1 MSPTRRILRRRARRR
16 RTNGNGNGG
25 GLHLGRWVW
34 VLAGLLALFLV
45 AAIAGAGGSLLFGK
59 KKYDEFVVDVVPPE
73 QLLADLPR
81 GGARIYDRN
90 GVLLY
95 EFIDE
100 FGGLRRPVP
109 LEDISHWVILATIA
123 TEDASFYENNGLN
136 VRGLARAGV
145 ENLSPFGGTDFFEG
159 SGGSSITQ
167 QLAKNV
173 YIPKEERTQRT
184 VERKLKEAAIALELT
199 ERYTKDQILEWYLN
213 SISYG
218 GIYVGIEAAA
228 EGYFGKQ
235 ASELTLAEAA
245 LLAGIPASP
254 ARYNPLT
261 NEPIAIARQHEVL
274 GLMVRHGVISEVE
287 AARARGTELEFKANR
302 FDIEAP
308 HFVLGRIADEISQR
322 FGERALY
329 EDGLEVV
336 TTLDLTLQR
345 EAERILEEK
354 IAEFEESSDGHN
366 GAFYAL
372 DPHSGQI
379 LVYVGSRD
387 YFREDIEGRND
398 NVISLNSPG
407 STLKPFTYMT
417 AFMQGWSTGAGIL
430 DTPTKIIDPA
440 TGDFFEPENPSKN
453 FVGAISAADAL
464 GNSLNVPAFKAILFA
479 GIENTMAVYKQV
491 GITTLDNPLGYGPSL
506 TLGGVDV
513 KLEDMV
519 LAYSVLANNGV
530 MRGQEALERYDPG
543 ERTIDPVALLR
554 VTDADGTVLYQFEE
568 PAERRIV
575 GPNFSYLV
583 TAILSDPDTQCL
595 TFGCGGLNLPGRTSA
610 SKTGTSEPFEDSDE
624 IGDTWA
630 FGYTPDLVAGVWA
643 GNADNSPMVN
653 ITSTRISW
661 RSWRDFMSF
670 AHDHL
675 GIAPAT
681 FENPGGVES
690 RELCWPS
697 GMLPTEH
704 CPAAGRYTGLF
715 AEEVLGEGEDDLVR
729 LQDTWWQP
737 LNIDSRT
744 GLLAAPDTP
753 AAFVSREVRLVLP
766 QEEIEEWE
774 EIDVW
779 AADANIARLLA
790 PSEVSVD
797 PQEFLFI
804 SSPGASAA
812 VSGTVTIGG
821 RAISP
826 EFVSYAV
833 EWGRGATPDSWLR
846 LHESDE
852 PVNAGVLARWDTT
865 ALTDGSYTLRVRLD
879 DEQRGQLWYAVPVT
893 VANGEDAAT
902 YDRAPIAQIA
912 QPAPDAVLSDQV
924 TMRGIAFSAQL
935 REVTIDVGE
944 GQQPTEWTNLRRDN
958 RISVTGPLG
967 TWDTTTVPDGIYTVR
982 LTVQDR
988 DGLVAEARVIVS
1000 VQNGEPPPSEE
1011 PSEESGA
1018 TAAAEST
1025 E

>member
-1 MSPTRRILRRRARRR
+1 MTPTRRVLRRRSRRR
-16 RTNGNGNGG
+16 RSNGNGG

-34 VLAGLLALFLV
+34 ILAGLLALFVVGAV
-45 AAIAGAGGSLLFGK
+45 ATAGGSLLYGK
-59 KKYDEFVVDVVPPE
+59 KKYDEFVINVVPPE

-109 LEDISHWVILATIA
+109 LEDISRWVVLATIA

-145 ENLSPFGGTDFFEG
+145 ENLSPFGGSDFFEG
-159 SGGSSITQ
+159 TGGSSITQ

-173 YIPKEERTQRT
+173 YIPKEERAART

-218 GIYVGIEAAA
+218 GIYVGIEAAS

-235 ASELTLAEAA
+235 ASELTLPEAA

-261 NEPIAIARQHEVL
+261 NEAIAIARQHEVL
-274 GLMVRHGVISEVE
+274 GLMVRHGIIGEVE
-287 AARARGTELEFKANR
+287 AARARSTELEFKANR

-308 HFVLGRIADEISQR
+308 HFILGRIAEEISER

-336 TTLDLTLQR
+336 TTLDLGLQR

-354 IAEFEESSDGHN
+354 ISEFEESSDGHN
-366 GAFYAL
+366 GAFYAM
-372 DPHSGQI
+372 DPKTGQI

-398 NVISLNSPG
+398 NAISLNSPG

-430 DTPTKIIDPA
+430 DTPTKVIDPA
-440 TGDFFEPENPSKN
+440 TGDFFQPRNPSGTYQG
-453 FVGAISAADAL
+453 VIPAGDAL
-464 GNSLNVPAFKAILFA
+464 GNSLNIPAFKAILFA
-479 GIENTMAVYKQV
+479 GVENTMAVYKQV

-519 LAYSVLANNGV
+519 LAFSVLANNGV
-530 MRGQEALERYDPG
+530 MRGQDALERYDPG

-554 VTDADGTVLYQFEE
+554 VSDHAGTVLYQFEE
-568 PAERRIV
+568 PTERRVV
-575 GPNFSYLV
+575 GPNFAYLI

-610 SKTGTSEPFEDSDE
+610 QKTGTSEPYEDSRE

-661 RSWRDFMSF
+661 RSWRDFMAF

-675 GIAPAT
+675 QIAPST
-681 FENPGGVES
+681 FESPGGIES

-697 GMLPTEH
+697 GMLPTKY
-704 CPAAGRYTGLF
+704 CPTAARYTGLF
-715 AEEVLGEGEDDLVR
+715 AEELLEGDDDDLAR
-729 LQDTWWQP
+729 LEDTWWQP
-737 LNIDSRT
+737 VDIDTRT

-753 AAFVSREVRLVLP
+753 ATFVSREVRLVLP
-766 QEEIEEWE
+766 PEEIEEWDGLKE
-774 EIDVW
+774 W
-779 AADANIARLLA
+779 ATEVNITHQLA
-790 PSEVSVD
+790 PLEITTD
-797 PQEFLFI
+797 AREFVFI
-804 SSPGASAA
+804 SSPDSSED
-812 VSGTVTIGG
+812 VSGSVMIGG
-821 RAISP
+821 RATSP

-833 EWGRGATPDSWLR
+833 EWGRGPNPASWQL
-846 LHESDE
+846 LQESSD
-852 PVNAGVLARWDTT
+852 PVTAGVLAEWDTT
-865 ALTDGSYTLRVRLD
+865 ALTDGAYTLRIRLED
-879 DEQRGQLWYAVPVT
+879 TERGRLWFSAPVSVSNGDE
-893 VANGEDAAT
+893 AAG

-912 QPAPDAVLSDQV
+912 QPQSDAELSGQV
-924 TMRGIAFSAQL
+924 TLRGVAFAIQL

-944 GQQPTEWTNLRRDN
+944 GRQPAEWTNLRRDS
-958 RISVTGPLG
+958 RISITGPLG
-967 TWDTTTVPDGIYTVR
+967 SWDTTTVADGVHTIRLAVRDKDDNVAETRVTVTVR
-982 LTVQDR
+982 
-988 DGLVAEARVIVS
+988 
-1000 VQNGEPPPSEE
+1000 NGE
-1011 PSEESGA
+1011 
-1018 TAAAEST
+1018 
-1025 E
+1025 

>member
-1 MSPTRRILRRRARRR
+1 MTPTRRIMRRRARRR
-16 RTNGNGNGG
+16 RGNGNG

-34 VLAGLLALFLV
+34 ILAGLLALFVVGAV
-45 AAIAGAGGSLLFGK
+45 ATAGGSLLYGK
-59 KKYDEFVVDVVPPE
+59 KKYDEFVINVVPPE
-73 QLLADLPR
+73 ELLADLPH

-109 LEDISHWVILATIA
+109 LEDISRWVVLATIA

-145 ENLSPFGGTDFFEG
+145 ENLSPFGGSDFFEG
-159 SGGSSITQ
+159 TGGSSITQ

-173 YIPKEERTQRT
+173 YIPKEERAERT

-199 ERYTKDQILEWYLN
+199 ERYTKDQILDWYLN

-218 GIYVGIEAAA
+218 GIYVGIEAAS

-235 ASELTLAEAA
+235 ASELTLPEAA

-254 ARYNPLT
+254 ALYNPLT
-261 NEPIAIARQHEVL
+261 NETIALARQHEVL
-274 GLMVRHGVISEVE
+274 GLMVRHGIISEVE
-287 AARARGTELEFKANR
+287 AARARSTEIDFKANR

-308 HFVLGRIADEISQR
+308 HFILGRIAEEISQR

-336 TTLDLTLQR
+336 TTLDLGLQR

-366 GAFYAL
+366 GAFYAM
-372 DPHSGQI
+372 DPKTGQV

-398 NVISLNSPG
+398 NAIALNSPG

-417 AFMQGWSTGAGIL
+417 AFMQGWSTGSGIL
-430 DTPTKIIDPA
+430 DTPTKVIDPA
-440 TGDFFEPENPSKN
+440 TGDFFQPRNPSGTYQG
-453 FVGAISAADAL
+453 VIPAGDAL
-464 GNSLNVPAFKAILFA
+464 GNSLNIPAFKAILFA

-519 LAYSVLANNGV
+519 VAFSVLANNGV
-530 MRGQEALERYDPG
+530 MRGQDALERYDPG

-554 VTDADGTVLYQFEE
+554 VTDHTGTVLYQFGE
-568 PAERRIV
+568 PTERRVV
-575 GPNFSYLV
+575 GPNFAYLV

-595 TFGCGGLNLPGRTSA
+595 TFGCGGLNLPGRSSA
-610 SKTGTSEPFEDSDE
+610 QKTGTSEPYENSRN

-653 ITSTRISW
+653 ISSTRVSW
-661 RSWRDFMSF
+661 RSWRDFMAF
-670 AHDHL
+670 AHDYL
-675 GIAPAT
+675 QIPPAT
-681 FENPGGVES
+681 FENPGGIES

-697 GMLPTEH
+697 GMLPTKY
-704 CPAAGRYTGLF
+704 CPTVARYTGLF
-715 AEEVLGEGEDDLVR
+715 AEEVLEGDDDDLAR
-729 LQDTWWQP
+729 LDDTWWRP
-737 LNIDSRT
+737 IDIDTRT
-744 GLLAAPDTP
+744 GLLATPETP
-753 AAFVSREVRLVLP
+753 ATFVSRQVRLVLP
-766 QEEIEEWE
+766 PEEIEEWAGLE
-774 EIDVW
+774 EW
-779 AADANIARLLA
+779 ATEVNLTRQLA
-790 PSEVSVD
+790 PLESTTD
-797 PQEFLFI
+797 AREFVFI
-804 SSPGASAA
+804 SSPGSSDE
-812 VSGTVTIGG
+812 VSGSVAIGG
-821 RAISP
+821 RATSP
-826 EFVSYAV
+826 DFVSYAV
-833 EWGRGATPDSWLR
+833 EWGHGPTPATWQL
-846 LHESDE
+846 LHESSD
-852 PVNAGVLARWDTT
+852 PVTAGLLAEWDTT
-865 ALTDGSYTLRVRLD
+865 ALTDGAYTLRIRL
-879 DEQRGQLWYAVPVT
+879 
-893 VANGEDAAT
+893 EDAERGRLWFSAPVSVSNGDEAAG

-912 QPAPDAVLSDQV
+912 QPPSGAELSGEV
-924 TMRGIAFSAQL
+924 TLRGVAFSTRL
-935 REVTIDVGE
+935 REVTIDIGE
-944 GQQPTEWTNLRRDN
+944 GRQPAEWMNLRRDN

-967 TWDTTTVPDGIYTVR
+967 SWDTTTVADGLYTIRLAVRDKDDNVAETRITVTVR
-982 LTVQDR
+982 
-988 DGLVAEARVIVS
+988 
-1000 VQNGEPPPSEE
+1000 NGE
-1011 PSEESGA
+1011 
-1018 TAAAEST
+1018 
-1025 E
+1025 

>member
-1 MSPTRRILRRRARRR
+1 MTPTRRALRRRNRRR
-16 RTNGNGNGG
+16 RSNGNGG
-25 GLHLGRWVW
+25 GPHLGRWVW
-34 VLAGLLALFLV
+34 ILGGLLALFLV
-45 AAIAGAGGSLLFGK
+45 GALTTAGGSLLYGK

-73 QLLADLPR
+73 ELLADLPR

-109 LEDISHWVILATIA
+109 LDDISHWVILATIA

-218 GIYVGIEAAA
+218 GIYVGIEAAS

-235 ASELTLAEAA
+235 ASELTLPEAA

-261 NEPIAIARQHEVL
+261 NFPEAIARQHEVL
-274 GLMVRHGVISEVE
+274 GLMVRHGVITEVE
-287 AARARGTELEFKANR
+287 AARARGTEIEFKANR

-308 HFVLGRIADEISQR
+308 HFVLGRIADEISER

-366 GAFYAL
+366 GALYAM
-372 DPHSGQI
+372 DPRTGQI

-440 TGDFFEPENPSKN
+440 TGDFFEPRNPSGD
-453 FVGAISAADAL
+453 FQGVISAGDAL
-464 GNSLNVPAFKAILFA
+464 GNSLNIPAFKAILFA
-479 GIENTMAVYKQV
+479 GVENTMAVYKQV

-513 KLEDMV
+513 RLDDMV
-519 LAYSVLANNGV
+519 IAYSVLANNGI
-530 MRGQEALERYDPG
+530 MRGQDALERYDPG
-543 ERTIDPVALLR
+543 ERTIDAVALLR
-554 VTDADGTVLYQFEE
+554 VSDHSGTVLYEFEE
-568 PAERRIV
+568 PSERRVV
-575 GPNFSYLV
+575 GPNFAYLI

-595 TFGCGGLNLPGRTSA
+595 TFGCGGLNLEGRSSA
-610 SKTGTSEPFEDSDE
+610 QKTGTSEPYEDSRE

-661 RSWRDFMSF
+661 RSWRDFMTF

-675 GIAPAT
+675 GIVPST
-681 FENPGGVES
+681 FENPGGIET

-697 GMLPTEH
+697 GMLPGEH
-704 CPAAGRYTGLF
+704 CPRAGRYTGLF
-715 AEEVLGEGEDDLVR
+715 AEEVLGEDDDDLAH
-729 LQDTWWQP
+729 LEDTWWQP
-737 LNIDSRT
+737 TDIDART
-744 GLLAAPDTP
+744 GLLATPETP

-766 QEEIEEWE
+766 PEEIEEWE
-774 EIDVW
+774 DLDDW
-779 AADANIARLLA
+779 AAELNLVRYLA
-790 PSEVSVD
+790 PTETSVD
-797 PQEFLFI
+797 PTEFVFI
-804 SSPGASAA
+804 SSPSSTGD
-812 VSGTVTIGG
+812 VSGSVVVGG
-821 RAISP
+821 RATSP
-826 EFVSYAV
+826 EFVSYTV
-833 EWGRGATPDSWLR
+833 EWGRGSTPDSWLL
-846 LHESDE
+846 LHESST
-852 PVNAGVLARWDTT
+852 PVVAGALAEWDTT
-865 ALTDGSYTLRVRLD
+865 SLTDGTYSLRVRLED
-879 DEQRGQLWYAVPVT
+879 ADRGQLRFSVPVT
-893 VANGEDAAT
+893 VSNGDDAAT

-912 QPAPDAVLSDQV
+912 EPHANEVLSGHV
-924 TMRGIAFSAQL
+924 TLRGIAFAISL
-935 REVTIDVGE
+935 REVSIDIGA
-944 GQQPTEWTNLRRDN
+944 GFQPSEWTNVRSDR

-967 TWDTTTVPDGIYTVR
+967 SWDTTTVPDGVYTIR
-982 LTVQDR
+982 LTVSDR
-988 DGLVAEARVIVS
+988 EGNVAETRTS
-1000 VQNGEPPPSEE
+1000 VTVRNGESQPS
-1011 PSEESGA
+1011 PN
-1018 TAAAEST
+1018 TASTQPAE
-1025 E
+1025 

>member
-1 MSPTRRILRRRARRR
+1 MTPTRRALRRRNRRR
-16 RTNGNGNGG
+16 RTNGNGG

-34 VLAGLLALFLV
+34 ILGGLLALFLV
-45 AAIAGAGGSLLFGK
+45 GAIATAGGSLLYGK
-59 KKYDEFVVDVVPPE
+59 KKYDEFVVNVVPPE
-73 QLLADLPR
+73 ALLADLPR
-81 GGARIYDRN
+81 GGARVYDRN

-109 LEDISHWVILATIA
+109 LDDISQWVILATIA

-218 GIYVGIEAAA
+218 GIYVGIEAAS

-235 ASELTLAEAA
+235 ASELTLPEAA

-261 NEPIAIARQHEVL
+261 NFPEAIARQHEVL
-274 GLMVRHGVISEVE
+274 GLMVRHGVITEVE
-287 AARARGTELEFKANR
+287 AARARGTEIEFKANR

-308 HFVLGRIADEISQR
+308 HFVLGRIADEISER

-366 GAFYAL
+366 GALYAM
-372 DPHSGQI
+372 DPRTGQI

-417 AFMQGWSTGAGIL
+417 AFMEGWSTGAGIL

-440 TGDFFEPENPSKN
+440 TGDFFEPRNPSGN
-453 FVGAISAADAL
+453 FQGVISAGDAL
-464 GNSLNVPAFKAILFA
+464 GNSLNIPAFKAILFA

-513 KLEDMV
+513 RLDDMV
-519 LAYSVLANNGV
+519 IAYSVLANNGI
-530 MRGQEALERYDPG
+530 MRGQDALERYDPG
-543 ERTIDPVALLR
+543 ERTIDAVALLR
-554 VTDADGTVLYQFEE
+554 VSDHSGTILYEFEE
-568 PAERRIV
+568 PSERRVV
-575 GPNFSYLV
+575 GPNFAYLI

-595 TFGCGGLNLPGRTSA
+595 TFGCGGLNLAGRSSA
-610 SKTGTSEPFEDSDE
+610 QKTGTSEPYEDSRE

-661 RSWRDFMSF
+661 RSWRDFMTF

-675 GIAPAT
+675 GIAPST
-681 FENPGGVES
+681 FENPGGIET

-697 GMLPTEH
+697 GMLPGEH
-704 CPAAGRYTGLF
+704 CPGAGRYTGLF
-715 AEEVLGEGEDDLVR
+715 AEEVLGEDEDALAH
-729 LQDTWWQP
+729 LEDTWWQP
-737 LNIDSRT
+737 IDIDART
-744 GLLAAPDTP
+744 GLLATAETP

-766 QEEIEEWE
+766 TEEIEEWDE
-774 EIDVW
+774 LDDW
-779 AADANIARLLA
+779 AAELDIVRQLA
-790 PSEVSVD
+790 PTEASVD
-797 PQEFLFI
+797 PTEFVFI
-804 SSPGASAA
+804 SSPSSTGD
-812 VSGTVTIGG
+812 VSGSVVVGG
-821 RAISP
+821 RATSP
-826 EFVSYAV
+826 EFVSYTV
-833 EWGRGATPDSWLR
+833 EWGRGSTPDSWLL
-846 LHESDE
+846 LHESST
-852 PVNAGVLARWDTT
+852 PVVAGALAEWDTT
-865 ALTDGSYTLRVRLD
+865 SLTDGTYSLRVRLED
-879 DEQRGQLWYAVPVT
+879 ADRGQLRFSVPVT
-893 VANGEDAAT
+893 VSNGDDAAR

-912 QPAPDAVLSDQV
+912 EPHANEVLSGHV
-924 TMRGIAFSAQL
+924 TLRGIAFAISL
-935 REVTIDVGE
+935 REVSIDIGE
-944 GQQPTEWTNLRRDN
+944 GFQPSEWTNVRRDR

-967 TWDTTTVPDGIYTVR
+967 SWDTTTVADGVYTIR
-982 LTVQDR
+982 LTVSDR
-988 DGLVAEARVIVS
+988 EGNVAETRTS
-1000 VQNGEPPPSEE
+1000 VTVRNGEAQPS
-1011 PSEESGA
+1011 PT
-1018 TAAAEST
+1018 TAST
-1025 E
+1025 QPNE

>member
-1 MSPTRRILRRRARRR
+1 MSPTRRVLRRRARRR
-16 RTNGNGNGG
+16 RTNGNGDGGG
-25 GLHLGRWVW
+25 GLHFGRWVW
-34 VLAGLLALFLV
+34 ILGGLLALIVVAV
-45 AAIAGAGGSLLFGK
+45 AATAGGSLLYGK
-59 KKYDEFVVDVVPPE
+59 KKYDEFVVNVVPPE

-109 LEDISHWVILATIA
+109 LEDISQWVVLATIA
-123 TEDASFYENNGLN
+123 TEDANFYENNGLN

-235 ASELTLAEAA
+235 ASELTLPEAA

-254 ARYNPLT
+254 ALYNPLT

-287 AARARGTELEFKANR
+287 AAQARGTELEFKANR

-372 DPHSGQI
+372 DPHTGQI

-440 TGDFFEPENPSKN
+440 TGDFFEPTNPSKN

-464 GNSLNVPAFKAILFA
+464 GNSLNIPAFKAILFA

-519 LAYSVLANNGV
+519 IAYSVLANNGV
-530 MRGQEALERYDPG
+530 MRGQDALERYDPG
-543 ERTIDPVALLR
+543 ERTIDAVALLR

-568 PAERRIV
+568 PAERRVV

-610 SKTGTSEPFEDSDE
+610 SKTGTSEPYEDSSE

-661 RSWRDFMSF
+661 RSWRDFMAF
-670 AHDHL
+670 AHDYL
-675 GIAPAT
+675 GIPPAT

-704 CPAAGRYTGLF
+704 CPATGRYTGLF
-715 AEEVLGEGEDDLVR
+715 AEEVLEGDEDDLVR

-737 LNIDSRT
+737 VDIDSRT

-766 QEEIEEWE
+766 PDEIEEWE
-774 EIDVW
+774 ELDEWASDV
-779 AADANIARLLA
+779 AIARLLA
-790 PSEVSVD
+790 PTEISVD
-797 PQEFLFI
+797 PTEFVFI
-804 SSPGASAA
+804 SSPATSVD

-821 RAISP
+821 RATSP
-826 EFVSYAV
+826 DFSSYTV
-833 EWGRGATPDSWLR
+833 EWGRGMSPESWL
-846 LHESDE
+846 LLQESTSA
-852 PVNAGVLARWDTT
+852 VNAGALAQWDTT
-865 ALTDGSYTLRVRLD
+865 AVTDGTYTVRVRLD
-879 DEQRGQLWYAVPVT
+879 DEERGQLWYSVPVT
-893 VANGEDAAT
+893 VANGEEAAA
-902 YDRAPIAQIA
+902 YDRAPIAQISV
-912 QPAPDAVLSDQV
+912 PAPDEVLSGQAIL
-924 TMRGIAFSAQL
+924 RGVAYSARL
-935 REVTIDVGE
+935 RDVTIDIGE
-944 GQQPTEWTNLRRDN
+944 GQQPTEWTNLRSDS
-958 RISVTGPLG
+958 RIRVTGPLD
-967 TWDTTTVPDGIYTVR
+967 TWDTTSVSDGIYTIR
-982 LTVQDR
+982 LTVRDR
-988 DGLVAEARVIVS
+988 DDLVAEARVTV
-1000 VQNGEPPPSEE
+1000 VVENGPPPESDEAESEPTASLE
-1011 PSEESGA
+1011 PSE
-1018 TAAAEST
+1018 
-1025 E
+1025 

>member
-1 MSPTRRILRRRARRR
+1 MTPTRRALRRRNRRR
-16 RTNGNGNGG
+16 RSNGNGG

-34 VLAGLLALFLV
+34 ILGGLLALFLV
-45 AAIAGAGGSLLFGK
+45 GAITTAGGSLLYGK

-109 LEDISHWVILATIA
+109 LDDISQWVLLATIA

-173 YIPKEERTQRT
+173 YIPKEERTERT

-218 GIYVGIEAAA
+218 GIYVGIEAAS

-235 ASELTLAEAA
+235 ASELTLPEAA

-261 NEPIAIARQHEVL
+261 NFPEAVARQHEVL
-274 GLMVRHGVISEVE
+274 GLMVRHGVITEVE
-287 AARARGTELEFKANR
+287 AARARGTEIEFKANR

-308 HFVLGRIADEISQR
+308 HFILGRIADEISER

-366 GAFYAL
+366 GALYAM
-372 DPHSGQI
+372 DPRTGQI

-417 AFMQGWSTGAGIL
+417 AFMEGWSTGAGIL
-430 DTPTKIIDPA
+430 DTPTRIIDPA
-440 TGDFFEPENPSKN
+440 TGDFFEPRNPSGD
-453 FVGAISAADAL
+453 FQGVISAGDAL
-464 GNSLNVPAFKAILFA
+464 GNSLNIPAFKAILFA
-479 GIENTMAVYKQV
+479 GVENTMAVYKQV

-513 KLEDMV
+513 RLDDMV
-519 LAYSVLANNGV
+519 IAYSVLANNGI
-530 MRGQEALERYDPG
+530 MRGQDALERYDPG
-543 ERTIDPVALLR
+543 ERTIDAVALLR
-554 VTDADGTVLYQFEE
+554 VSDHSGTVLYEFEE
-568 PAERRIV
+568 PSERRVV
-575 GPNFSYLV
+575 GPNFAYLV

-595 TFGCGGLNLPGRTSA
+595 TFGCGGLNLAGRSSA
-610 SKTGTSEPFEDSDE
+610 QKTGTSEPYEDSRE

-661 RSWRDFMSF
+661 RSWRDFMTF

-675 GIAPAT
+675 GIAPSS
-681 FENPGGVES
+681 FENPGGIET

-697 GMLPTEH
+697 GMLPGEH
-704 CPAAGRYTGLF
+704 CPGTGRYTGLF
-715 AEEVLGEGEDDLVR
+715 AEEVLGEDEGDLAR
-729 LQDTWWQP
+729 LEDTWWQP
-737 LNIDSRT
+737 IDIDART
-744 GLLAAPDTP
+744 GLLATPETP

-766 QEEIEEWE
+766 PTEIEEWE
-774 EIDVW
+774 DLDDW
-779 AADANIARLLA
+779 AAELNLVRYLA
-790 PSEVSVD
+790 PTETSVD
-797 PQEFLFI
+797 PTEFVYI
-804 SSPGASAA
+804 SSPSSTGD
-812 VSGTVTIGG
+812 VSGAVVVGG
-821 RAISP
+821 RATSP
-826 EFVSYAV
+826 EFVSYSV
-833 EWGRGATPDSWLR
+833 EWGRGSSPDSWLL
-846 LHESDE
+846 LHESST
-852 PVNAGVLARWDTT
+852 PVVAGALAEWDTT
-865 ALTDGSYTLRVRLD
+865 SLTDGTYSLRVRLED
-879 DEQRGQLWYAVPVT
+879 ADRGQLRFSVPVT
-893 VANGEDAAT
+893 VSNGDDAAT

-912 QPAPDAVLSDQV
+912 EPGADAVLSGQV
-924 TMRGIAFSAQL
+924 TLRGIAFAISL
-935 REVTIDVGE
+935 REVSIDIGE
-944 GQQPTEWTNLRRDN
+944 GFQPSEWTNVRRDR

-967 TWDTTTVPDGIYTVR
+967 SWDTTTVADGIYTIR
-982 LTVQDR
+982 LTVSDR
-988 DGLVAEARVIVS
+988 EGNVAETRTS
-1000 VQNGEPPPSEE
+1000 VTVRNGAAQPS
-1011 PSEESGA
+1011 PT
-1018 TAAAEST
+1018 TASTQPAE
-1025 E
+1025 

>member
-16 RTNGNGNGG
+16 TNGNGNGNGG

-34 VLAGLLALFLV
+34 ILAGLLALIV
-45 AAIAGAGGSLLFGK
+45 VGAAATAGGSLLYGK
-59 KKYDEFVVDVVPPE
+59 KKYDEFVVNVVPPE

-173 YIPKEERTQRT
+173 YIPKEERTERT

-235 ASELTLAEAA
+235 ASELTLSEAA

-261 NEPIAIARQHEVL
+261 NEPSAIARQHEVL

-287 AARARGTELEFKANR
+287 AARARSTELEFKANR

-372 DPHSGQI
+372 DPHTGQI

-440 TGDFFEPENPSKN
+440 TGDFFEPVNPSRN

-464 GNSLNVPAFKAILFA
+464 GNSLNIPAFKAILFA

-519 LAYSVLANNGV
+519 IAYSVLANNGI
-530 MRGQEALERYDPG
+530 MRGQDALERYDPG
-543 ERTIDPVALLR
+543 ERTIDAVALLR
-554 VTDADGTVLYQFEE
+554 VTDADGTVLYHFEE
-568 PAERRIV
+568 PAERRVV

-610 SKTGTSEPFEDSDE
+610 SKTGTSEPYEDSNE

-661 RSWRDFMSF
+661 RSWRDFMAF
-670 AHDHL
+670 AHDYL

-697 GMLPTEH
+697 GLLPTEH
-704 CPAAGRYTGLF
+704 CPATGRYTGLF
-715 AEEVLGEGEDDLVR
+715 AEEVLEGDEDDLVR

-737 LNIDSRT
+737 VNIDSRT

-753 AAFVSREVRLVLP
+753 PAFVSREVRLVLP
-766 QEEIEEWE
+766 PEEIEEWDE
-774 EIDVW
+774 LDVW
-779 AADANIARLLA
+779 ATEVDLARLLA
-790 PSEVSVD
+790 PTELTVD
-797 PQEFLFI
+797 PTEFVFI
-804 SSPGASAA
+804 SSPATSADVA
-812 VSGTVTIGG
+812 GTVTIGG

-826 EFVSYAV
+826 DFSSYTV
-833 EWGRGATPDSWLR
+833 EWGRGMSPDSWL
-846 LHESDE
+846 LVHESTSA
-852 PVNAGVLARWDTT
+852 VNAGALAQWDTT
-865 ALTDGSYTLRVRLD
+865 AVTDGTYTVRVRLD
-879 DEQRGQLWYAVPVT
+879 DEERGQLWYSVPVT
-893 VANGEDAAT
+893 VANGEEAAA

-912 QPAPDAVLSDQV
+912 EPTPEEVLSGQAIL
-924 TMRGIAFSAQL
+924 RGVAYSAQL

-944 GQQPTEWTNLRRDN
+944 GQQPTAWTNLRRDN
-958 RISVTGPLG
+958 RISVTGALE
-967 TWDTTTVPDGIYTVR
+967 TWDTTTVSDGIYTIR
-982 LTVQDR
+982 LTVRDR
-988 DGLVAEARVIVS
+988 EDLVAEARVTV
-1000 VQNGEPPPSEE
+1000 VVENGPPPDSAEADSETTASLE
-1011 PSEESGA
+1011 PSE
-1018 TAAAEST
+1018 
-1025 E
+1025 